1 MDSENIRHRISAL
14 IAKRPRRPFLSPEQ
28 RLLTLIFTVGATM
41 VLGGTGAVA
50 GLVLL
55 LLSALAS
62 SVLGVIISSGA
73 LVGGAALVFAG
84 YIWFTS

>member
-1 MDSENIRHRISAL
+1 MDTENIREWIREV
-14 IAKRPRRPFLSPEQ
+14 IADRPQRPFLSPEQ
-28 RLLTLIFTVGATM
+28 RLLAIIFTVGATM

-55 LLSALAS
+55 LLSAMSS
-62 SVLGVIISSGA
+62 SVVGVIFSSLS

>member
-1 MDSENIRHRISAL
+1 MDTEPIRDRISEL
-14 IAKRPRRPFLSPEQ
+14 IANRPRRPFLSPEQ

-41 VLGGTGAVA
+41 VVGGTGAVA

>member
-1 MDSENIRHRISAL
+1 MDTENIREWIRGV
-14 IAKRPRRPFLSPEQ
+14 IADRPRRPFLSPEQ
-28 RLLTLIFTVGATM
+28 RLLALIFTVGATM

-55 LLSALAS
+55 LLSAMSS
-62 SVLGVIISSGA
+62 SVVGVILSSLS